1 MAKFEI
7 YLTQSVTAEVTV
19 TFTIESD
26 QSEDEVL
33 ALFEEQ
39 AQDWT
44 RLARLDPES
53 DDIEGYVQ
61 DTFHY
66 ELNYE
71 GDDGGD
77 VEVSVTEI
85 DPQPKPKKIA
95 DAKKDAPVTKIT
107 TTKTKVKTD
116 SILMENNLVKDID
129 GNTYNVV
136 KIGKQVWTIENLNV
150 SKYRNGDVIPQ
161 VQDKGEWATLK
172 TGAWCYYENKD
183 ENGTTYGKLYNWFA
197 VNDPRGLAPEGFHI
211 PSDKEWKTLTTN
223 LGGKEI
229 NNLIPLAGGKMKE
242 KGKMNWEKPNKGAT
256 NSSGFTGLPAGN
268 RNIEGMFISKG
279 LNAFWWSSSEVD
291 SNNAWFRRLSYN
303 YDYVVFSDTFKT
315 QGFSIRCIKD

>member
-7 YLTQSVTAEVTV
+7 YLTQTVTAEVTV

-53 DDIEGYVQ
+53 DGIEGYVQ

-85 DPQPKPKKIA
+85 DPQPKQKKIP

-107 TTKTKVKTD
+107 TTKTKVKAD
-116 SILMENNLVKDID
+116 SILMENNVVKDID

-136 KIGKQVWTIENLNV
+136 KIGKQLWTIENLNV
-150 SKYRNGDVIPQ
+150 SKYRNGDEIPQ
-161 VQDKGEWATLK
+161 VQNETEWATLK

-183 ENGTTYGKLYNWFA
+183 ENGTKYGKLYNWFA

-211 PSDKEWKTLTTN
+211 PSDKEWKTLATY
-223 LGGKEI
+223 LGGDTV
-229 NNLIPLAGGKMKE
+229 AGGKMKE
-242 KGKMNWEKPNKGAT
+242 IGTAILNSSNQNAT
-256 NSSGFTGLPAGN
+256 NSMGFTGLPGGYSDLGGAFDGIGN
-268 RNIEGMFISKG
+268 DGY
-279 LNAFWWSSSEVD
+279 WWSSSEND
-291 SNNAWFRRLSYN
+291 TADAWSRILNYSNVIQKRSSFNKKN
-303 YDYVVFSDTFKT
+303 
-315 QGFSIRCIKD
+315 GFSVRCLRD